1 VCVCARVYMCVCV
14 CVFARDKIVSHPR
27 VSVCELEA
35 DAVAG
40 DILNRHELSLGE
52 SPSRRSTSHVVPCVC
67 IALEQLS
74 LLGAYKHSQVPY

>member
-1 VCVCARVYMCVCV
+1 MCVCV
-14 CVFARDKIVSHPR
+14 FFFSSRDKIVCLPR

-52 SPSRRSTSHVVPCVC
+52 FMQLLPPL
-67 IALEQLS
+67 LESSEDAVLVT
-74 LLGAYKHSQVPY
+74 K

>member
-1 VCVCARVYMCVCV
+1 MCMCV
-14 CVFARDKIVSHPR
+14 RDKVGCHPR

-52 SPSRRSTSHVVPCVC
+52 CVR
-67 IALEQLS
+67 ELS
-74 LLGAYKHSQVPY
+74 LSVFIYFKCF